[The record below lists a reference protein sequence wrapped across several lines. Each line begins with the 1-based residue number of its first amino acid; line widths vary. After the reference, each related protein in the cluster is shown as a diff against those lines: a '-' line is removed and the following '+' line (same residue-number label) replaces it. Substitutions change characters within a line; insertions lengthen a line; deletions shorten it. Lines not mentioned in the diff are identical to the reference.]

1 MILGKGAYLR
11 QLTAATMQMKSV
23 VVGKEMNGSSPPSV
37 FIGRLELSG
46 CVHRADDRTHARG
59 YRSYRTGPRS
69 GFVVT
74 GPRKRSS
81 ATG

>member
-37 FIGRLELSG
+37 FIGSWNYPG
-46 CVHRADDRTHARG
+46 CIRRADDRTDARG
-59 YRSYRTGPRS
+59 YRDYGPARGLDS
-69 GFVVT
+69 PVT
-74 GPRKRSS
+74 GPKTRSS